1 MRTRSFFAVLTLAAL
16 AALVFAFGLEY
27 LGGLEPCPLC
37 IFQRI
42 AMFAVLAISAAG
54 WLHNPGAIGH
64 RAYAGLAMLAGAAGA
79 AIAAR
84 HVWLI
89 HLPPD
94 QVPACG
100 PGLDYLVQVMP
111 LSDVVGTVLRGDASC
126 ATVKGSFIG
135 ISLPGWTLIVFTV
148 LVFFALVGLAR
159 GKRETAPASR

>member
-27 LGGLEPCPLC
+27 VGGLEPCPLC

-42 AMFAVLAISAAG
+42 AMFGVLAVSAAG

-64 RAYAGLAMLAGAAGA
+64 RVYAGLAMLAGAVGA

-126 ATVKGSFIG
+126 ATVKGSFVG
-135 ISLPGWTLIVFTV
+135 ISLPGWTLIVFVALV
-148 LVFFALVGLAR
+148 LFALVGLAR
-159 GKRETAPASR
+159 GKRESAPTSR